1 MESIGEQQFERMAL
15 GAHAAFSEMPE
26 GLGASYRAALE
37 IAQRCTSKLFE
48 HAQSNL
54 ASLFEY
60 LGQASRAGSP
70 PDVASVTARFCQVQT
85 ETFVRQMNEIVATAQ
100 KATIAKMGSSK
111 PTAMGAP
118 TATIAKMDAPKTA
131 RR

>member
-1 MESIGEQQFERMAL
+1 MESIGEQQFERMAM
-15 GAHAAFSEMPE
+15 GAGVAFSSMHE
-26 GLGASYRAALE
+26 GLGHSYRAALE

-54 ASLFEY
+54 ASLSEY
-60 LGQASRAGSP
+60 LEQVSRAGSP
-70 PDVASVTARFCQVQT
+70 SDVGSVTARFCQVQT
-85 ETFVRQMNEIVATAQ
+85 ETLVHQMSEIVATAQ
-100 KATIAKMGSSK
+100 KSTISQTASST
-111 PTAMGAP
+111 PAAIGTP